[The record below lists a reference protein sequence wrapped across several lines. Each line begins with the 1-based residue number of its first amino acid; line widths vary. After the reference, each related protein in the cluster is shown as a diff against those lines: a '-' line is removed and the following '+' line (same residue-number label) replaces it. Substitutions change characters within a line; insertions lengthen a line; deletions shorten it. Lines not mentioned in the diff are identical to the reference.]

1 MYSVSKEMPLQSYQI
16 VSPCENQTD
25 FKAGQTIRFNIP
37 RQVEFWDAHLS
48 KLQFLCRTSGANY
61 KMCFSSDKAGVASMI
76 DMIRISQNGTVISEV
91 QEYAT
96 LQHFVKSYEDTLS
109 QHQVNALSKGLVDCR
124 ITTDTR
130 DYTASDSVLCG
141 QGLNR
146 SGETSVA
153 DMEQDVKF
161 QLTLDFIGLFE
172 ALHVVPSLLMGDILL
187 EIRLAQENTHM
198 LKVLPA
204 SGHGFTMAAA
214 FANPVAGADL
224 TRCQIAPPFVGFTN
238 AADSPFIVGQE
249 ITFDTSGTRT
259 ITSISQD
266 ATTGV
271 ISLGYAAITPGAGFN
286 SAVSFI
292 ISKGAA
298 TASTPQQLAVAT
310 DLELVVSKAEL
321 LLQIVKPPESY
332 IEGLMDEVESEGMVV
347 DLDGYTTY
355 RNTIQSGIKSQ
366 TVSIPTTQ
374 SRATA
379 VFSVPRAGNQSIT
392 LTKTNATD
400 YRFDGNFNGLRFY
413 RTQIDT
419 EYYPNAP
426 VDLNQMVLGWHFSQ
440 EHLRELEKSLASAG
454 IVMMSCEQ
462 LHQNFVIGRAL
473 SHKGSSMDLTAT
485 PINLY
490 LDYDGDGTAVTTKD
504 VISYVAHKIR
514 VMITPMGLEVMS

>member
-124 ITTDTR
+124 LSGAGSGATR
-130 DYTASDSVLCG
+130 LYTASDSVLCG

-172 ALHVVPSLLMGDILL
+172 ALHVVPSLMMGDVLV
-187 EIRLAQENTHM
+187 EIRLAQEDTHM

-204 SGHGFTMAAA
+204 TGQVFSVAATL
-214 FANPVAGADL
+214 AGA
-224 TRCQIAPPFVGFTN
+224 TSSSIAPPFVGFTN
-238 AADSPFIVGQE
+238 LADSPFIVGQE
-249 ITFDTSGTRT
+249 ITYDQGPSAVT
-259 ITSISQD
+259 ITGLSQD
-266 ATTGV
+266 ATTG
-271 ISLGYAAITPGAGFN
+271 AITITHAALPDPAATG
-286 SAVSFI
+286 STSFTI
-292 ISKGAA
+292 TKGAA
-298 TASTPQQLAVAT
+298 NGAYAQAAAVNPA
-310 DLELVVSKAEL
+310 LELVVSKAEL
-321 LLQIVKPPESY
+321 LLQVVKPPESY
-332 IEGLMDEVESEGMVV
+332 INELVDEVESEGMVI

-366 TVSIPTTQ
+366 TVTIPTTQ

-392 LTKTNATD
+392 LDKDNSGD
-400 YRFDGNFNGLRFY
+400 YLFDGNFNALRFY

-440 EHLRELEKSLASAG
+440 EHLRELEKALLSAG

-490 LDYDGDGTAVTTKD
+490 LDYNGDGTAVTAKD